1 MELDIREPE
10 GRISKKAVTVWRL
23 SNTIGHGITLLVFA
37 GLIIAGSRFGWWDW
51 AMTVLWIFGGLTALS
66 AVYSIL
72 IEPVILQRTWRY
84 GADEEFVQMRHGVL
98 TVQHQTVPMT
108 KVQYVGLEQGPLLRK
123 YGLYTLTVGTMGS
136 NHSIPALPEQE
147 AKEFRN
153 RIARLAKIREEEE

>member
-23 SNTIGHGITLLVFA
+23 SNTIGHGVTMLVLA
-37 GLIIAGSRFGWWDW
+37 GLIIAGSRFGWWGW
-51 AMTVLWIFGGLTALS
+51 AMTVLWIFGSLTALS

-72 IEPVILQRTWRY
+72 IEPMILQHTWRY

-98 TVQHQTVPMT
+98 TIQHQTVPMT
-108 KVQYVGLEQGPLLRK
+108 KVQYVGLEQGPILRK

-136 NHSIPALPEQE
+136 NHSIPALPEKE

-153 RIARLAKIREEEE
+153 RIARLAKIREEKE